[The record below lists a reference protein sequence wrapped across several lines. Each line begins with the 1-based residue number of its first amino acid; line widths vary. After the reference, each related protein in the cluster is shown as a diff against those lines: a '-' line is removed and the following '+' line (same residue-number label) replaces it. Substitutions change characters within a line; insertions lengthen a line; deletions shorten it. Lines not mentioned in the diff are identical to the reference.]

1 MCATI
6 ILTVSVSGQ
15 EFNKTINKDSLLQV
29 IVKKLPEN
37 KKAELLNLYNE
48 GNDQSKEFLLYMLSL
63 PVSSKKD
70 MIANIDT
77 NIQKI
82 NILNNKFLKLVPKD
96 YIVSIEF
103 NPANNILSTNESIDL
118 RIQALNNKENA
129 INQEW
134 NLENNSVKLTEM
146 IKSIGWTTETLVI
159 IKKLLNEAKCVS
171 IENGEI
177 TTIGFARSGMG
188 KYYFKLF
195 PNDLNSEQQKQYNGG
210 CTYIYYKNNIV
221 LEYGGGAVGNNC
233 FPDL

>member
-37 KKAELLNLYNE
+37 KKAELLNLCNE
-48 GNDQSKEFLLYMLSL
+48 GNDQSKEFLLFMLSL

-82 NILNNKFLKLVPKD
+82 NILKNKFLKLVPKD